1 MPIGLLTSTYGLTKH
16 HLMTTIPAKKD
27 TAATDT
33 PAHAQAPIA
42 QSKGSREAYT
52 QFLLLP
58 HSSSRSFLQE
68 MKPGLASKQFC
79 QDINNKKV
87 LKGDDLKNNLDLETL
102 FQGHQKINQVLR
114 WISSATLVVNETLD
128 LNGKKPPIERK
139 TPEVQ
144 ASVLPS
150 REIVLGSNAID
161 TNKMPELLR
170 QLINNKNTFNTVTEK
185 IEANI
190 ASNQLRVKDRP
201 KDGQRLRHIQSLNK
215 FVNDDAWA
223 KKFINAAISECS
235 SEFDKIVTRNYLND
249 IRQAMK
255 SEGEIKMVAAPNG
268 LEHAHAE
275 QRIFEYI
282 RRQKWQ
288 PIGHSTSAWQLN
300 QAERNVMKGQTLLPV
315 FIAGTKPPCSSC
327 SNLETERS
335 EYAYKN
341 GTSAHF
347 YAVRAE
353 DRIISKNGISP
364 AVGELFVNT
373 HTTRKLLEKSE
384 ETLPD
389 TTPNKNGFIRRDS
402 VIAPALRSFKR
413 HSAPGDSESNS

>member
-1 MPIGLLTSTYGLTKH
+1 MPINLLTSTHGLTKH
-16 HLMTTIPAKKD
+16 HQMTTIAAKKD
-27 TAATDT
+27 ITTTDT
-33 PAHAQAPIA
+33 SAHAQAPIV

-58 HSSSRSFLQE
+58 HPSSRTFLQE
-68 MKPGLASKQFC
+68 AKPGLASEQLC
-79 QDINNKKV
+79 QEINNKKV

-102 FQGHQKINQVLR
+102 FHGHQKINQVLR
-114 WISSATLVVNETLD
+114 WISSATLAVNETLD
-128 LNGKKPPIERK
+128 LNGEKPPIERK

-150 REIVLGSNAID
+150 GEIVLGSNAID
-161 TNKMPELLR
+161 TKKMPELLR

-185 IEANI
+185 METNI
-190 ASNQLRVKDRP
+190 ASNQLSVKDQA
-201 KDGQRLRHIQSLNK
+201 KDEQRLRHIQSLIK

-223 KKFINAAISECS
+223 KKFINAAVSECS

-275 QRIFEYI
+275 QRVFEYI
-282 RRQKWQ
+282 QRQKWQ
-288 PIGHSTSAWQLN
+288 PISHSTYAWQLN
-300 QAERNVMKGQTLLPV
+300 QEERNVMKGQTLLPV

-327 SNLETERS
+327 SNLETERA

-353 DRIISKNGISP
+353 DKIISKNGVSP
-364 AVGELFVNT
+364 AVGELFVDT

-384 ETLPD
+384 EALPD
-389 TTPNKNGFIRRDS
+389 TTPNKNGYIRRN
-402 VIAPALRSFKR
+402 
-413 HSAPGDSESNS
+413 SAVPSPKGQV